1 MKYVKISQDQLDQ
14 IQALLDAKDKQIE
27 AQQGEIRICNA
38 QLESTGYN
46 MMVEQ
51 LRRGHEVIDTMQK
64 DRCKMVQEAENFEA
78 QIEKYQIAIRNLE
91 SNLEVGS
98 RDYDQMLVRV
108 SRLECELSLQK
119 SVNKAAVKHLNELN
133 KTGSTL
139 ESADLSRILDKR
151 A

>member
-14 IQALLDAKDKQIE
+14 IQSLLDAKDKRVE
-27 AQQGEIRICNA
+27 ALQSEIRICNA
-38 QLESTGYN
+38 QLESSGYN
-46 MMVEQ
+46 MMAKQ
-51 LRRGHEVIDTMQK
+51 LYIGREVIDTMQK

-78 QIEKYQIAIRNLE
+78 QIEKYQNTIRNLE
-91 SNLEVGS
+91 SALEVGS
-98 RDYDQMLVRV
+98 RDSDQMFERV